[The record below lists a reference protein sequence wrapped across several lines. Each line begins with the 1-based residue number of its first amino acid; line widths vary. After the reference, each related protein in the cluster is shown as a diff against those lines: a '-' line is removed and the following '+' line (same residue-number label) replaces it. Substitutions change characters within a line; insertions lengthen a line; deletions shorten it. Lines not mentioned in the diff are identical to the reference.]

1 MEESPLFE
9 DIKAAQSVER
19 GVDLYTSMTNQVV
32 EAAERGR
39 RTHPDGTVED
49 YERLEFRGE

>member
-9 DIKAAQSVER
+9 DIKAAQSLER
-19 GVDLYTSMTNQVV
+19 SVDLFRSQANQEV

-39 RTHPDGTVED
+39 RIHPDGTFED
-49 YERLEFRGE
+49 YERLEFRRK

>member
-9 DIKAAQSVER
+9 DIKAAARVGR
-19 GVDLYTSMTNQVV
+19 DLNRYESQGNQTV

-39 RTHPDGTVED
+39 RTRPDGTVED
-49 YERLEFRGE
+49 YERLEFRRD